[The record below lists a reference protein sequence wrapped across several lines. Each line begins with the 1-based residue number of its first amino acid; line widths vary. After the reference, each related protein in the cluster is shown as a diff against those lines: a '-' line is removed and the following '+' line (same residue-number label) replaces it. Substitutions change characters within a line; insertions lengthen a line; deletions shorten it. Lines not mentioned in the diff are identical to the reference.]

1 MERRLKLQ
9 RLFET
14 IMGSRNVYFDPP
26 ENVKMQY
33 PAIRYELDDI
43 NHQHA
48 NNKPYT
54 RHPNYMVTLID
65 PNPDSEFVEKLDS
78 LPMSSFDRHYVKDNL
93 HHWVFNIFY

>member
-1 MERRLKLQ
+1 MGRQLKLQ

-14 IMGSRNVYFDPP
+14 ILGSRNVYFDPP
-26 ENVKMQY
+26 ENVKMKY

-48 NNKPYT
+48 NNKPYK
-54 RHPNYMVTLID
+54 RNPEYIVALID

-78 LPMSSFDRHYVKDNL
+78 LPMCGFDRHYVKDNL